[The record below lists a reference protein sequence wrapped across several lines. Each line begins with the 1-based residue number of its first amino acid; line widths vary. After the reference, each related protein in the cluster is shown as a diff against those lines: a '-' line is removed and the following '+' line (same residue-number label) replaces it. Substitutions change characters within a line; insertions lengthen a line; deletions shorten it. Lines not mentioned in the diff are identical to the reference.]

1 MEQFDSLNL
10 ETEDSQKSFAPT
22 TAFQLTFDKMVK
34 DMRFV
39 GIFVIIYGVITCLT
53 IIGALIG
60 VPLIFAGMRMR
71 ESADQFSYFRTTN
84 NAAAM
89 RSGFELQSRYFNI
102 FKILIIAGLILTALY
117 IIFIIVFLS
126 SFLGMF
132 FHSGSSF
139 SS

>member
-1 MEQFDSLNL
+1 MEQFENLNL
-10 ETEDSQKSFAPT
+10 EPEDSQKSFTPL
-22 TAFQLTFDKMVK
+22 TAFQLTFDKMIK

-39 GIFVIIYGVITCLT
+39 GFFIIIYGVVNCLT

-71 ESADQFSYFRTTN
+71 ESADQFSYFRKTN
-84 NAAAM
+84 NAATM

-102 FKILIIAGLILTALY
+102 FRILIIVGLILTALY

-132 FHSGSSF
+132 FHSSSSF
-139 SS
+139 S